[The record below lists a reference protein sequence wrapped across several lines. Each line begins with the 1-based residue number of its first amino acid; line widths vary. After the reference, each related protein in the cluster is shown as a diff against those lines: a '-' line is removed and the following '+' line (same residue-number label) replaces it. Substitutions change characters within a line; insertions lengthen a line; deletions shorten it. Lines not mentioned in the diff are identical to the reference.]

1 MMKIDKLMFTD
12 NSHISWMVSAYG
24 VDLLL
29 DTRLKFT
36 GSPSLKYGFTLKWHC
51 SITDVLYDKVL
62 FVKKLNRNQFPTQ
75 NVEHVSILINCV
87 CEPELWTNLVRNT
100 FSNWYTYYP
109 SQYLKFPVWS
119 CRKTNKP
126 IKFNYLFIW
135 KHILIYWEY
144 IDNNIKREGLK
155 KIWKFPHWGG
165 LEGVFTML

>member
-1 MMKIDKLMFTD
+1 MWCWF
-12 NSHISWMVSAYG
+12 
-24 VDLLL
+24 DLLL

-62 FVKKLNRNQFPTQ
+62 FVKKLNRNQYPIE
-75 NVEHVSILINCV
+75 NVEHVSLLMNSV
-87 CEPELWTNLVRNT
+87 CEPVVRNT

-135 KHILIYWEY
+135 KHILICWKY
-144 IDNNIKREGLK
+144 IDNNIKGRVT

-165 LEGVFTML
+165 GSKGVFNMRVGCSKSVNFHTFFGTLH